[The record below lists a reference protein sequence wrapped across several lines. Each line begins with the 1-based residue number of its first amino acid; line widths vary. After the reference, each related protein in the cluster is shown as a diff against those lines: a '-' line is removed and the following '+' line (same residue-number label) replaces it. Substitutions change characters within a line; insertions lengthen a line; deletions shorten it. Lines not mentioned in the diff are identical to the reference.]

1 MRIFMKKLSILFTG
15 AALCLLLAFPIVI
28 YAQNHNPEF
37 EVSNLSFSGSNYI
50 FIGEDDDEVMEPPRT
65 EITLRYRDGG
75 DAPEDGTTTLEWVTD
90 GGADDGSTR
99 VLAFDAEDTV
109 TGGFTDGDGDQST
122 TGPWY
127 WTGGDAQESYPGNAL
142 YLQGVADTL
151 DAEGNVTN
159 SYSGNTVKLKASHSD
174 SSNVPFD
181 KEFDLI
187 NKPDLSVTDPAGVE
201 VQEQDEEDP
210 GMVIASADENG
221 NFNTRLIA
229 KAVDAGGNYRMR
241 LSQDIPLYSD
251 SSGSNSVTLTASNG
265 EYVTTEFDASSD
277 TTYYVSP
284 PENVTGVI
292 TAELDWWEDGEPV
305 TNQPTIEGADTVTL
319 LKVDLTAD
327 PGKIHLGFDPPNL
340 DPASGENDDPSVY
353 WASVVQGGTNNIVN
367 LNMPGGNFSNFE
379 WIKNSGDGATVSHDE
394 SATGDSTDLTI
405 TATGSGSAIQEP
417 EFYLV
422 VKGST
427 QPLLTLNVMVLP
439 QRTLPLAVYEI
450 EDPTSPDT
458 TITGV
463 PSIDDFVTICN
474 DVFKQAG
481 VQFTAVQQEGHDL
494 SGTIYYPYDTR
505 EIYNYHYVDAAG
517 AVDREPDTMLTRSEQ
532 EAFFNTPL
540 IENPEYR
547 VFTREL
553 EELGG
558 SKDNLNWALFRRG
571 AISYSDISADPP
583 PGPPFTRGGNIGWLG
598 VQNLVEDLQLQLALA
613 HEVAHVLVGDS
624 IDDDGGYHDLGPYPE
639 GVEGDEPN
647 GVPPEKPGNAFSG
660 LDVDGNALF
669 ETEHLDEPNP
679 AILSPGT
686 PANGRL
692 PWPYGRWMRNE
703 EWKAANEEALSRE
716 IIINNASGGQ

>member
-1 MRIFMKKLSILFTG
+1 MKYWKLTV
-15 AALCLLLAFPIVI
+15 LAMTAITVSSP
-28 YAQNHNPEF
+28 AQNAGNHNPA
-37 EVSNLSFSGSNYI
+37 FSVPNTFIGGEPYI
-50 FIGEDDDEVMEPPRT
+50 FIGEDDSEVFEPRT
-65 EITLRYRDGG
+65 PVGLQLRNPPGQNEPYNGS
-75 DAPEDGTTTLEWVTD
+75 TTLQWSSSSS
-90 GGADDGSTR
+90 G
-99 VLAFDAEDTV
+99 VLAFDGELSMTGFKDEDRT
-109 TGGFTDGDGDQST
+109 GDGD
-122 TGPWY
+122 TGEAGDPWT
-127 WTGGDAQESYPGNAL
+127 WTNDNQANFHNDTIF
-142 YLQGVADTL
+142 LQG
-151 DAEGNVTN
+151 
-159 SYSGNTVKLKASHSD
+159 S
-174 SSNVPFD
+174 
-181 KEFDLI
+181 
-187 NKPDLSVTDPAGVE
+187 
-201 VQEQDEEDP
+201 
-210 GMVIASADENG
+210 ASAQPV
-221 NFNTRLIA
+221 T
-229 KAVDAGGNYRMR
+229 
-241 LSQDIPLYSD
+241 
-251 SSGSNSVTLTASNG
+251 VTLESFHSKDPNDKFTKD
-265 EYVTTEFDASSD
+265 F
-277 TTYYVSP
+277 
-284 PENVTGVI
+284 
-292 TAELDWWEDGEPV
+292 
-305 TNQPTIEGADTVTL
+305 TL